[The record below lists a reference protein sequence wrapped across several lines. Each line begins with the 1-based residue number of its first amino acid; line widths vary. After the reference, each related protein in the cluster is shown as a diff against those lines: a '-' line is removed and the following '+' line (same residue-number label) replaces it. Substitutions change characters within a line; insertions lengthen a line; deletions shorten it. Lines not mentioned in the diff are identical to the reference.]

1 MSTKTA
7 AEGAVVPHKPAPLPF
22 AYTFAAGAIAGVTEL
37 LVKIREPSAPV
48 THLNTKT
55 PPEAVH
61 RLVNSGRTLR
71 RVRSNNQMLY
81 PLDVLKTRQQLDSS
95 KNPPGMVQTF
105 KNIVKQEGVG
115 RLYRGIASPL
125 LMEAPKRAVK
135 FAANGWWG
143 NVFTDGGK
151 KKTTQPI
158 AMLTG
163 MAAGATESFL
173 VTPFEL
179 VKIRM
184 QDKNSTYKGPMDVVK
199 KVIAQKGPL
208 GIYQGMEPTFWRHV
222 WWNGGYF
229 GSIFQVKALLP
240 KAEGKEAEMINNLIA
255 GTIGGFV
262 GTVLNTPF
270 DVVKSRLQLHATGE
284 WTYPALFRIARE
296 EGIGALYKGFAP
308 KVLRLAP
315 GGGVL
320 LLVVEALS
328 TVFRKQ
334 LGPPYI

>member
-1 MSTKTA
+1 
-7 AEGAVVPHKPAPLPF
+7 
-22 AYTFAAGAIAGVTEL
+22 
-37 LVKIREPSAPV
+37 
-48 THLNTKT
+48 
-55 PPEAVH
+55 
-61 RLVNSGRTLR
+61 
-71 RVRSNNQMLY
+71 
-81 PLDVLKTRQQLDSS
+81 
-95 KNPPGMVQTF
+95 
-105 KNIVKQEGVG
+105 
-115 RLYRGIASPL
+115 
-125 LMEAPKRAVK
+125 MEAPKRAVK

-229 GSIFQVKALLP
+229 GSIFQVKSLLP
-240 KAEGKEAEMINNLIA
+240 KAE
-255 GTIGGFV
+255 V
-262 GTVLNTPF
+262 S
-270 DVVKSRLQLHATGE
+270 VV
-284 WTYPALFRIARE
+284 
-296 EGIGALYKGFAP
+296 
-308 KVLRLAP
+308 
-315 GGGVL
+315 
-320 LLVVEALS
+320 
-328 TVFRKQ
+328 
-334 LGPPYI
+334 

>member
-1 MSTKTA
+1 
-7 AEGAVVPHKPAPLPF
+7 
-22 AYTFAAGAIAGVTEL
+22 
-37 LVKIREPSAPV
+37 
-48 THLNTKT
+48 
-55 PPEAVH
+55 
-61 RLVNSGRTLR
+61 
-71 RVRSNNQMLY
+71 
-81 PLDVLKTRQQLDSS
+81 
-95 KNPPGMVQTF
+95 
-105 KNIVKQEGVG
+105 
-115 RLYRGIASPL
+115 
-125 LMEAPKRAVK
+125 MEAPKRAVK

-240 KAEGKEAEMINNLIA
+240 KAEVSNVCA
-255 GTIGGFV
+255 V
-262 GTVLNTPF
+262 R
-270 DVVKSRLQLHATGE
+270 RLE
-284 WTYPALFRIARE
+284 RRRWSARSVC
-296 EGIGALYKGFAP
+296 AVCA
-308 KVLRLAP
+308 
-315 GGGVL
+315 
-320 LLVVEALS
+320 
-328 TVFRKQ
+328 
-334 LGPPYI
+334 